1 LSVLAADFIN
11 WDALGKIVL
20 ASLIAGTGVVIA
32 FGLFLLGVKHWTSAK
47 SAGTR
52 TVAFALSG
60 VCAVFIAAAVVL
72 GIYAMTQK
80 PSSKKPAKKSAA
92 ITRTAGD
99 SA

>member
-1 LSVLAADFIN
+1 LSVLASQFVN
-11 WDALGKIVL
+11 WSALGKIVL
-20 ASLIAGTGVVIA
+20 AALIAGTGVVIA
-32 FGLFLLGVKHWTSAK
+32 FGFLLLGLKHFSAAK
-47 SAGTR
+47 TAGTR

-99 SA
+99 SS